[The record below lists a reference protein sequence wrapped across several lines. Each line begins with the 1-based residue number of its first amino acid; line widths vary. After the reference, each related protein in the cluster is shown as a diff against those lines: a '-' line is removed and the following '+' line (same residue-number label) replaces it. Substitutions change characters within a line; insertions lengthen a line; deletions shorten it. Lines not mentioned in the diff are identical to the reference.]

1 MPVRNPFVSL
11 PIACLLTAISAHA
24 QAPTGP
30 SASEP
35 DVLVCKDGER
45 LIGHLERA
53 TSSSAVFK
61 SNVLG
66 EVTIEWAKIQ
76 ELHSS
81 GKFAAIPKSV
91 KLRNKED
98 AAQIPQGTVT
108 VTDQQL
114 ALNTGAQPAPA
125 PVSVANI
132 ANLVE
137 EAAFQRAFSH
147 QGFSEGWTGGLTGG
161 ISLTEATQKDQ
172 TYTAGVNLLRA
183 VPSENWLDVRSRTSI
198 EFDSAYGKL
207 TEPGTPAIKTSL
219 DHLAVEQDWY
229 LHPRLFAF
237 GEAILDHSFSQ
248 GLKLQQNYG
257 AGLGFV
263 VLKTSVQELDFK
275 ASANYIDQRFET
287 PGLDQ
292 TLFGSTFAETYT
304 RKFAH
309 SILFAEQ
316 GAITPAWNNTNA
328 YSAFVNAALTL
339 PVYHR
344 FGLTIGTLDN
354 FLNDPPPG
362 FKKNSF
368 QLTIGATY
376 SLR

>member
-1 MPVRNPFVSL
+1 MSV
-11 PIACLLTAISAHA
+11 PITFLLTAISAYA
-24 QAPTGP
+24 QAPASA

-61 SNVLG
+61 SDVLG
-66 EVTIEWAKIQ
+66 EVTIDWAKIQ

-81 GKFAAIPKSV
+81 TKFAVIPKGV
-91 KLRNKED
+91 RLRNKED
-98 AAQIPQGTVT
+98 ETQIPQGTVT

-114 ALNTGAQPAPA
+114 AVNTGAQPAPA
-125 PVSVANI
+125 PVSVANV

-137 EAAFQRAFSH
+137 EADFQRAFTH
-147 QGFSEGWTGGLTGG
+147 EGFSKGWNGGFTGG

-172 TYTAGVNLLRA
+172 TYTAGINLVRA
-183 VPSENWLDVRSRTSI
+183 VPSDNWLDVRSRTSI
-198 EFDSAYGKL
+198 EFNAAYGKL
-207 TEPGTPAIKTSL
+207 SEPGTPAIKTSL
-219 DHLAVEQDWY
+219 DHFALEQDWY
-229 LHPRLFAF
+229 LKPRLFAF

-257 AGLGFV
+257 GGLGFV
-263 VLKTSVQELDFK
+263 VLKTSAQELDFK

-292 TLFGSTFAETYT
+292 TLFGSTFGETYT

-309 SILFAEQ
+309 SILLAEQ
-316 GAITPAWNNTNA
+316 GAITPAWNNTSA
-328 YSAFVNAALTL
+328 YSAFINAALTL

-344 FGLTIGTLDN
+344 FGLTVGALDN

-362 FKKNSF
+362 FNKNSF